1 MTLCRY
7 QIQVCNH
14 SKVRL
19 SFEQTLLIICTLD
32 SLLRVTCGFVLATLN
47 VEFRSSLCCL
57 ILPAA
62 SCTGLWVQRGEQG
75 IDLLDVWRWG
85 GKEKREFFP

>member
-1 MTLCRY
+1 M
-7 QIQVCNH
+7 
-14 SKVRL
+14 
-19 SFEQTLLIICTLD
+19 D
-32 SLLRVTCGFVLATLN
+32 SSSATLN

-57 ILPAA
+57 ISPAA

-85 GKEKREFFP
+85 GSLLLFSYFNSKTRLV

>member
-1 MTLCRY
+1 M
-7 QIQVCNH
+7 
-14 SKVRL
+14 
-19 SFEQTLLIICTLD
+19 D
-32 SLLRVTCGFVLATLN
+32 SSSATLN

-57 ILPAA
+57 ISPAA

-85 GKEKREFFP
+85 KREKRVFPLRWKSSAFFLF

>member
-1 MTLCRY
+1 M
-7 QIQVCNH
+7 
-14 SKVRL
+14 
-19 SFEQTLLIICTLD
+19 D
-32 SLLRVTCGFVLATLN
+32 SSSATLN

-57 ILPAA
+57 ISPAA

-85 GKEKREFFP
+85 GSLLLFSYFNSKTQLV

>member
-1 MTLCRY
+1 M
-7 QIQVCNH
+7 
-14 SKVRL
+14 
-19 SFEQTLLIICTLD
+19 D
-32 SLLRVTCGFVLATLN
+32 SSSATLN

>member
-1 MTLCRY
+1 M
-7 QIQVCNH
+7 
-14 SKVRL
+14 
-19 SFEQTLLIICTLD
+19 D
-32 SLLRVTCGFVLATLN
+32 SSSATLN

-57 ILPAA
+57 ISPAA

-85 GKEKREFFP
+85 GSLLLFSYFNSKTLLV